1 MPEWWTSDWLDQIH
15 AYLLLATIRTVL
27 LLGHYQKL
35 LRKECLSLVTPGRP
49 YVLQA
54 RSHAKHVHLEQDVRL
69 TYFGNVHMSSQE
81 ISEGVMCE

>member
-1 MPEWWTSDWLDQIH
+1 MYIINKPPDHSSH
-15 AYLLLATIRTVL
+15 
-27 LLGHYQKL
+27 
-35 LRKECLSLVTPGRP
+35 SRP
-49 YVLQA
+49 ALHRYVLQA